1 MTPYACKCVNYA
13 YACPYI
19 RTQYKA
25 PEKDETVKKMEDD
38 KQELVAQTEAA
49 MKETENVRQA
59 LQRENQQK
67 VEQLNV
73 RFCVFMYIHMKY
85 FVSNLCTEYIQ

>member
-1 MTPYACKCVNYA
+1 MTLYVRKCVIYTF
-13 YACPYI
+13 ACPYI
-19 RTQYKA
+19 LTQYKV

-73 RFCVFMYIHMKY
+73 RFCVFIYLRTHEIFCKQSVY
-85 FVSNLCTEYIQ
+85 